1 MDESGADLLS
11 RFAAFPASLE
21 APASVAGPPPAGEWG
36 AAEITRHLIAVEDE
50 VWRARFASIE
60 QQDEPRWA
68 WTEPG
73 QAPGF
78 DHAPLSELLAAF
90 ADARAGTVE
99 IVTDLD
105 ESGWARAGIHTTYG
119 RLDVAGLLRLAIDH
133 DQEHLMG
140 IPAPDRP
147 LSGGD

>member
-1 MDESGADLLS
+1 MDESRADLFE
-11 RFAAFPASLE
+11 RFAAFPAALE
-21 APASVAGPPPAGEWG
+21 AAASVAGPPPAGEWG

-50 VWRARFASIE
+50 VWRARFASIA

-78 DHAPLSELLAAF
+78 DDAQLSELLAAF

-99 IVTDLD
+99 IVRDLD
-105 ESGWARAGIHTTYG
+105 ESGWARAGIHATHG

-140 IPAPDRP
+140 IPASDRP

>member
-1 MDESGADLLS
+1 MDESRADLLG
-11 RFAAFPASLE
+11 RFAAFAAALE
-21 APASVAGPPPAGEWG
+21 ALASVAGPPPAEEWG
-36 AAEITRHLIAVEDE
+36 AAEITRHLIAVEHE
-50 VWRARFASIE
+50 IWRARFASIARE
-60 QQDEPRWA
+60 DEPRWA

-78 DHAPLSELLAAF
+78 DDAPLTELLAAF

-99 IVTDLD
+99 IVRDLD
-105 ESGWARAGIHTTYG
+105 ESGWARAGIHATYG

-147 LSGGD
+147 VSGGD

>member
-1 MDESGADLLS
+1 MDESRADLLE
-11 RFAAFPASLE
+11 RFAAFPAALE
-21 APASVAGPPPAGEWG
+21 AAAPFAAPPPAGEWG

-50 VWRARFASIE
+50 VWRARFASIA

-68 WTEPG
+68 STEPG

-78 DHAPLSELLAAF
+78 DDAPLSDLLAAF

-99 IVTDLD
+99 IVRDLD
-105 ESGWARAGIHTTYG
+105 ESGWARAGIHATYG

-140 IPAPDRP
+140 IAAPDRP